1 MPLLAN
7 PDIEYLLTA
16 EQEHYLLKMNALL
29 CNDLSVLL
37 NIIEMKTAFADEDFV
52 YYRQLWGDFTE
63 TEQRL
68 LYKAPSKGG
77 LFSTAERKALRG

>member
-1 MPLLAN
+1 MG
-7 PDIEYLLTA
+7 LTA
-16 EQEHYLLKMNALL
+16 ESEHVLTVEQEHYLLKMNALL
-29 CNDLSVLL
+29 CNDLSVML

-52 YYRQLWGDFTE
+52 YYRQLWHDFTE

-77 LFSTAERKALRG
+77 LLTTKERAALRG

>member
-1 MPLLAN
+1 MPL
-7 PDIEYLLTA
+7 IVKSESEHLLTV

-29 CNDLSVLL
+29 CNDLSVML
-37 NIIEMKTAFADEDFV
+37 NIIEMKAAFTDEDFV

-68 LYKAPSKGG
+68 LYKAPTKGG
-77 LFSTAERKALRG
+77 LFTTAERKALRG